1 MDWISLDTLQT
12 LAHQYGYWVVCLG
25 ILFENLGLPLP
36 GEAIVLVGGFLAGEG
51 DLNYFGVLGCAI
63 AGSTIGGTCGYW
75 IGFYGGWSLLSKVGK
90 LVNMR
95 EERLLEIKEGFST
108 KAARTV
114 LLGRF
119 VALLRI
125 FASPLAGI
133 AKMPF
138 PSFLLYNTLGAALW
152 AVVMVSLA
160 FFAGEIIPLSRL
172 ITSVSQF
179 GVLVL
184 LAIVAWL
191 LWPRIHTLIRKEV
204 LQEVEVGESDSP

>member
-51 DLNYFGVLGCAI
+51 DLNYWFVLGCAI

-75 IGFYGGWSLLSKVGK
+75 VGHYGGWPLLSKVGQWF
-90 LVNMR
+90 NIS
-95 EERLLEIKEGFST
+95 EERLLTLKESFST

-125 FASPLAGI
+125 VASPLAGI
-133 AKMPF
+133 AGMPF
-138 PSFLLYNTLGAALW
+138 HSFLLFNTLGAVLW
-152 AVVMVSLA
+152 AVVMVTLA
-160 FFAGEIIPLSRL
+160 FFAGEMIPLSRL

-179 GVLVL
+179 GILVLVVIL
-184 LAIVAWL
+184 GGL
-191 LWPRIHTLIRKEV
+191 LWPRLHTLIRRDLLPEASKS
-204 LQEVEVGESDSP
+204 ESP

>member
-12 LAHQYGYWVVCLG
+12 LAHQYGYWVVCIG
-25 ILFENLGLPLP
+25 ILLENLGLPLP

-51 DLNYFGVLGCAI
+51 ELSYLGVLACAI

-75 IGFYGGWSLLSKVGK
+75 VGHYGGWTLLSKAGR
-90 LVNMR
+90 LVHMP
-95 EERLLEIKEGFST
+95 EERLIEIKEGFKT
-108 KAARTV
+108 NAARTV

-133 AKMPF
+133 AGMPF
-138 PSFLLYNTLGAALW
+138 PSFLFFNTLGAALW
-152 AVVMVSLA
+152 AVVMVTLA
-160 FFAGEIIPLSRL
+160 FCAGEIIPLSRL

-179 GVLVL
+179 GILVLVVI
-184 LAIVAWL
+184 LAWV
-191 LWPRIHTLIRKEV
+191 LWPRLHNLIRKDSLASV
-204 LQEVEVGESDSP
+204 RESDSP

>member
-51 DLNYFGVLGCAI
+51 DLNYWAVLGCAI

-75 IGFYGGWSLLSKVGK
+75 VGYYGGWPLLSKVGK
-90 LVNMR
+90 WFNIS
-95 EERLLEIKEGFST
+95 EERLLTLKESFST

-119 VALLRI
+119 IALLRI

-133 AKMPF
+133 AGMPF
-138 PSFLLYNTLGAALW
+138 RSFFLFNTLGAVLW
-152 AVVMVSLA
+152 AVVMVTLA
-160 FFAGEIIPLSRL
+160 FFAGEIIPLARL

-179 GVLVL
+179 GLLVLV
-184 LAIVAWL
+184 AIMGWL
-191 LWPRIHTLIRKEV
+191 FWPRLHALLRKGS
-204 LQEVEVGESDSP
+204 LQEAGESESP

>member
-25 ILFENLGLPLP
+25 ILLENLGIPLP

-51 DLNYFGVLGCAI
+51 DLNYFGVLACAI

-75 IGFYGGWSLLSKVGK
+75 VGHFGGWPLLLKAGR
-90 LVNMR
+90 LVNMP

-133 AKMPF
+133 AEMPF
-138 PSFLLYNTLGAALW
+138 PRFVLFNTLGAFLW

-160 FFAGEIIPLSRL
+160 YFAGEIIPLSRL

-179 GVLVL
+179 GVFVL
-184 LAIVAWL
+184 LAIVVWL
-191 LWPRIHTLIRKEV
+191 LGPRLFSLIRRTTF
-204 LQEVEVGESDSP
+204 QGASESETP

>member
-1 MDWISLDTLQT
+1 MDWISLDALQT

-25 ILFENLGLPLP
+25 ILLENLGIPLP

-51 DLNYFGVLGCAI
+51 DLNYFGVLASAI

-75 IGFYGGWSLLSKVGK
+75 VGHFGGWPLLSRVGR
-90 LVNMR
+90 LANLS
-95 EERLLEIKEGFST
+95 EERLLEIKGGFST
-108 KAARTV
+108 NAARTV

-133 AKMPF
+133 AEMPF
-138 PSFLLYNTLGAALW
+138 PRFVLFNTIGAALW
-152 AVVMVSLA
+152 AIVMVTLA

-179 GVLVL
+179 GVFVL

-191 LWPRIHTLIRKEV
+191 IWPRLHTLIRRTA
-204 LQEVEVGESDSP
+204 LQEVSESDAP

>member
-51 DLNYFGVLGCAI
+51 DLNYWLVLGCAI

-75 IGFYGGWSLLSKVGK
+75 VGYYGGWPLLSKVGK
-90 LVNMR
+90 WFNIS
-95 EERLLEIKEGFST
+95 EERLLTLKESFST
-108 KAARTV
+108 KSGRTV

-133 AKMPF
+133 AGMPF
-138 PSFLLYNTLGAALW
+138 RSFLLFNTLGAVLW
-152 AVVMVSLA
+152 AVVMVTLA
-160 FFAGEIIPLSRL
+160 FFAGEIIPLARL

-179 GVLVL
+179 GLLVLV
-184 LAIVAWL
+184 AIVGWL
-191 LWPRIHTLIRKEV
+191 FWPRLHALLRKDP
-204 LQEVEVGESDSP
+204 LQEAGESKSP